1 MAKNDNQKY
10 WWIKLETNFFY
21 QNAIDFL
28 MSQKNGSQ
36 YVVLYQML
44 CLETANTNGRLMTE
58 IGNIMVKYDVE
69 KIRRTTRYFDT
80 DTIVVALELY
90 RQIGLVYEEEDG
102 FLRINNHEKMIGFQ
116 TGAAKRM
123 QESRAKESKKEIG
136 TNQEQM
142 FPRDKILDLKEEEY
156 ISKSNKEEKN
166 TKKKTATKRQPNG
179 NQIDVEPELVY
190 FTDLALNETFIAFLE
205 MRKKLKAINSD
216 LAIKKL
222 LNILDPFNDND
233 KLLMINNSIV
243 NSWKGLFPIKHGNSK
258 QSQKEQVMNDIDAAL
273 RQMKGR

>member
-166 TKKKTATKRQPNG
+166 TKKKTATKRQPNE
-179 NQIDVEPELVY
+179 NQIDVEPKLVY

-216 LAIKKL
+216 LAINKL
-222 LNILDPFNDND
+222 LNILEPYNDNE
-233 KLLMINNSIV
+233 KMLMINNSIV

>member
-222 LNILDPFNDND
+222 LNILEPYNDNE
-233 KLLMINNSIV
+233 KMLMINNSIV

-273 RQMKGR
+273 RQMKG

>member
-166 TKKKTATKRQPNG
+166 TKKKTATKRKPNG
-179 NQIDVEPELVY
+179 NQVDVEPKLVY

-222 LNILDPFNDND
+222 LNILEPYNDNE
-233 KLLMINNSIV
+233 KMLMINNSIV

>member
-166 TKKKTATKRQPNG
+166 TKKKTATKRKPNG

-216 LAIKKL
+216 LAVKKL
-222 LNILDPFNDND
+222 LNILEPYNDNE
-233 KLLMINNSIV
+233 KMLMINNSIV

>member
-166 TKKKTATKRQPNG
+166 TKKKTATKRKPNG

-216 LAIKKL
+216 LAINKL
-222 LNILDPFNDND
+222 LNILEPYNDNE
-233 KLLMINNSIV
+233 KMLMINNSIV

>member
-1 MAKNDNQKY
+1 
-10 WWIKLETNFFY
+10 
-21 QNAIDFL
+21 
-28 MSQKNGSQ
+28 
-36 YVVLYQML
+36 
-44 CLETANTNGRLMTE
+44 
-58 IGNIMVKYDVE
+58 
-69 KIRRTTRYFDT
+69 
-80 DTIVVALELY
+80 
-90 RQIGLVYEEEDG
+90 
-102 FLRINNHEKMIGFQ
+102 
-116 TGAAKRM
+116 
-123 QESRAKESKKEIG
+123 
-136 TNQEQM
+136 M

-222 LNILDPFNDND
+222 LNILEPYNDNE
-233 KLLMINNSIV
+233 KMLMINNSIV

>member
-156 ISKSNKEEKN
+156 IYKSNKEEKN
-166 TKKKTATKRQPNG
+166 TKKKTATKRKPNG

-216 LAIKKL
+216 LAINKL
-222 LNILDPFNDND
+222 LNILEPYNDNE
-233 KLLMINNSIV
+233 KMLMINNSIV
-243 NSWKGLFPIKHGNSK
+243 NS
-258 QSQKEQVMNDIDAAL
+258 
-273 RQMKGR
+273 

>member
-166 TKKKTATKRQPNG
+166 TKKKTATKRKPNG

-222 LNILDPFNDND
+222 LNILDPYNDNE
-233 KLLMINNSIV
+233 KMLMINNSIV

>member
-166 TKKKTATKRQPNG
+166 TKKKTATKRKPNG
-179 NQIDVEPELVY
+179 NQVDVEPELVY

-222 LNILDPFNDND
+222 LNILEPYNDNE
-233 KLLMINNSIV
+233 KMLMINNSIV

>member
-102 FLRINNHEKMIGFQ
+102 FLRINNHEKNDRFSNRSSKKN
-116 TGAAKRM
+116 A
-123 QESRAKESKKEIG
+123 SRKESKKEIPTG
-136 TNQEQM
+136 TNV
-142 FPRDKILDLKEEEY
+142 P
-156 ISKSNKEEKN
+156 
-166 TKKKTATKRQPNG
+166 KR
-179 NQIDVEPELVY
+179 
-190 FTDLALNETFIAFLE
+190 
-205 MRKKLKAINSD
+205 
-216 LAIKKL
+216 
-222 LNILDPFNDND
+222 
-233 KLLMINNSIV
+233 
-243 NSWKGLFPIKHGNSK
+243 
-258 QSQKEQVMNDIDAAL
+258 
-273 RQMKGR
+273 

>member
-216 LAIKKL
+216 LAINKL
-222 LNILDPFNDND
+222 LNILEPYNDNE
-233 KLLMINNSIV
+233 KMLMINNSIV

-273 RQMKGR
+273 RQMKG

>member
-166 TKKKTATKRQPNG
+166 TKKKMATKRQPNG
-179 NQIDVEPELVY
+179 NPIDVEPELVY
-190 FTDLALNETFIAFLE
+190 FTDLDLNETFIAFLE

>member
-166 TKKKTATKRQPNG
+166 TKKKTATKRKPNG
-179 NQIDVEPELVY
+179 NQVDVEPKLVY

-222 LNILDPFNDND
+222 LNILEPFNDND

>member
-166 TKKKTATKRQPNG
+166 TKKKTATKRKPNG
-179 NQIDVEPELVY
+179 NQVDVEPKIVY

-216 LAIKKL
+216 LAINKL
-222 LNILDPFNDND
+222 LNILEPYNDNE
-233 KLLMINNSIV
+233 KMLMINNSIV

>member
-222 LNILDPFNDND
+222 LNILEPYNDNE
-233 KLLMINNSIV
+233 KMLMINNSIV

>member
-166 TKKKTATKRQPNG
+166 TKKKTATKRKPNG

-222 LNILDPFNDND
+222 LNILESYNDNE
-233 KLLMINNSIV
+233 KMLMINNSIV

>member
-58 IGNIMVKYDVE
+58 MGNIMVKYDVE

-166 TKKKTATKRQPNG
+166 TKKKTETKRKPNG

-222 LNILDPFNDND
+222 LNILDPYNDNE
-233 KLLMINNSIV
+233 KMLMINNSIV

>member
-90 RQIGLVYEEEDG
+90 RKIGLVYEEEDG

-222 LNILDPFNDND
+222 LNILDPYNDNE
-233 KLLMINNSIV
+233 KMLMINNSIV

>member
-166 TKKKTATKRQPNG
+166 TKKKTATKRKPNG
-179 NQIDVEPELVY
+179 NQVDVEPKLVY
-190 FTDLALNETFIAFLE
+190 FTDLSLNETFIAFLE

-216 LAIKKL
+216 LAINKL
-222 LNILDPFNDND
+222 LNILEPYNDNE
-233 KLLMINNSIV
+233 KMLMINNSIV

>member
-166 TKKKTATKRQPNG
+166 TKKKTATKRKPNG

-222 LNILDPFNDND
+222 LNILEPYNDND
-233 KLLMINNSIV
+233 KMLMINNSIV

>member
-190 FTDLALNETFIAFLE
+190 FTDLDLNETFIAFLE

-216 LAIKKL
+216 LAINKL
-222 LNILDPFNDND
+222 LNILEPYNDNE
-233 KLLMINNSIV
+233 KMLMINNSIV

>member
-166 TKKKTATKRQPNG
+166 TKKKTATKRKPNG
-179 NQIDVEPELVY
+179 NQVDVEPKLVY
-190 FTDLALNETFIAFLE
+190 FTDLDLNETFIAFLE

-216 LAIKKL
+216 LAINKL
-222 LNILDPFNDND
+222 LNILEPYNDNE
-233 KLLMINNSIV
+233 KMLMINNSIV

>member
-166 TKKKTATKRQPNG
+166 TKKKTATKRKPNG

-222 LNILDPFNDND
+222 LNILEPYNDNE
-233 KLLMINNSIV
+233 KMLMINNSIV

>member
-166 TKKKTATKRQPNG
+166 TKKKTATKRKPNG
-179 NQIDVEPELVY
+179 NQVDVEPKLVY

-216 LAIKKL
+216 LAINKL
-222 LNILDPFNDND
+222 LNILEPYNDNE
-233 KLLMINNSIV
+233 KMLMINNSIV

>member
-179 NQIDVEPELVY
+179 NQIDVEPKLVY

-222 LNILDPFNDND
+222 LNILEPYNDNE
-233 KLLMINNSIV
+233 KMLMINNSIV

>member
-90 RQIGLVYEEEDG
+90 RKIGLVYEEEDG

-166 TKKKTATKRQPNG
+166 TKKKTATKRKPNG

-222 LNILDPFNDND
+222 LNILEPYNDNE
-233 KLLMINNSIV
+233 KMLMINNSIV

>member
-90 RQIGLVYEEEDG
+90 RKIGLVYEEEDG

-216 LAIKKL
+216 LAINKL
-222 LNILDPFNDND
+222 LNILEPYNDNE
-233 KLLMINNSIV
+233 KMLMINNSIV

>member
-166 TKKKTATKRQPNG
+166 TKKKMTTKRQPNG
-179 NQIDVEPELVY
+179 NPIDVEPELVY
-190 FTDLALNETFIAFLE
+190 FTDLDLNETFIAFLE

-222 LNILDPFNDND
+222 LNILEPYNDNE
-233 KLLMINNSIV
+233 KMLMINNSIV

>member
-166 TKKKTATKRQPNG
+166 TKKKTATKRKPNG
-179 NQIDVEPELVY
+179 NPIDVEPELVY
-190 FTDLALNETFIAFLE
+190 FTDLDLNETFIAFLE

>member
-166 TKKKTATKRQPNG
+166 TKKKTATKRKPNG

-216 LAIKKL
+216 LAINKL
-222 LNILDPFNDND
+222 LNILEPYNDNE
-233 KLLMINNSIV
+233 KMLMINNSIV

-273 RQMKGR
+273 RKMKGR

>member
-190 FTDLALNETFIAFLE
+190 FTDLDLNETFIAFLE

-222 LNILDPFNDND
+222 LNILEPYNDNE
-233 KLLMINNSIV
+233 KMLMINNSIV

>member
-136 TNQEQM
+136 TNQEHL

-222 LNILDPFNDND
+222 LNILDPYNDNE
-233 KLLMINNSIV
+233 KMLMINNSIV

>member
-222 LNILDPFNDND
+222 LNILDPYNDNE
-233 KLLMINNSIV
+233 KMLMINNSIV

>member
-90 RQIGLVYEEEDG
+90 RKIGLVYEEEDG

-222 LNILDPFNDND
+222 LNILEPYNDNE
-233 KLLMINNSIV
+233 KMLMINNSIV

>member
-216 LAIKKL
+216 LAINKL
-222 LNILDPFNDND
+222 LNILEPYNDNE
-233 KLLMINNSIV
+233 KMLMINNSIV

>member
-222 LNILDPFNDND
+222 LNILEPFNDND